1 MSVLALVGAAA
12 VGDLT
17 FIALFSA
24 LSLLAMDC
32 VSYVR
37 PAPDHLPAPRTEE
50 DYRRIL
56 RVGSL
61 PATRD
66 TDAAIRVRLEQ
77 QRERVRTLARW
88 TRGLALGMGAV
99 ACVVAS
105 VEGRPGYLL
114 VAFGWVVI
122 ARWERWRNDDA
133 LERYDDLEAELDR
146 RWPSGVGHG

>member
-1 MSVLALVGAAA
+1 MLALVGAPA
-12 VGDLT
+12 VGDLS
-17 FIALFSA
+17 FLALFSA
-24 LSLLAMDC
+24 ASVLAMDY
-32 VSYVR
+32 VSYVH

-56 RVGSL
+56 RVGAL
-61 PATRD
+61 PAARD
-66 TDAAIRVRLEQ
+66 TDAAIRARLEQ
-77 QRERVRTLARW
+77 QRERVRTRAPW

-105 VEGRPGYLL
+105 VEGRPVYLL
-114 VAFGWVVI
+114 VAAAWVVI

-146 RWPSGVGHG
+146 RTPHGVGHG